1 MKVEAFIRGP
11 SMRHPQPNSR
21 VLALARACN
30 AKIRQRDEGIVGD
43 PDFIIHAAI
52 KPEKS
57 KAIRDAIER
66 NIPVLVAEH
75 GYFGSRLHNMS
86 LGWNG
91 INNRAIR
98 PDPMRKPRPEPF
110 LHRWK
115 PKNTVKRV
123 LLPLQTPGDA
133 SLEGVDIA
141 DWARKTEKRIKSQFP
156 DCTVDIRPHPLT
168 CTSDL
173 VPIKATL
180 RDYDLVCTYS
190 SNSGVDAV
198 SMGVPATADS
208 PMSMI
213 WGIDNRSMWDWS
225 LSREKDIRE
234 EVREQ
239 WAHWLSYCQWSEDES
254 GKAIEFMLRALPE
267 ARETGFENLYV
278 PKEAV

>member
-11 SMRHPQPNSR
+11 STRHPEPNSR

-52 KPEKS
+52 KPWKS
-57 KAIRDAIER
+57 KAIRDAIAR

-98 PDPMRKPRPEPF
+98 PDPLPKPRPEPF

-115 PKNTVKRV
+115 PIKRV
-123 LLPLQTPGDA
+123 KNILLPLQVLNDA

-141 DWARKTEKRIKSQFP
+141 DWARKSEKSLKQRYP
-156 DCTVDIRPHPLT
+156 DAIIHIRPHPATYLFEAT
-168 CTSDL
+168 RPMP
-173 VPIKATL
+173 PIKDIL
-180 RDYDLVCTYS
+180 RNYDLVHTFS
-190 SNSGVDAV
+190 SNVGVDAIC
-198 SMGVPATADS
+198 MGVPATASS

-213 WGIDNRSMWDWS
+213 WDVQDWGTHTPD
-225 LSREKDIRE
+225 REYW
-234 EVREQ
+234 V
-239 WAHWLSYCQWSEDES
+239 HNLGYCQWSEDES
-254 GKAIEFMLRALPE
+254 GEAIKFMLRALPE
-267 ARETGFENLYV
+267 AREMGFENLYV